1 MPGVVVDG
9 GDVLACYAAAK
20 EAHERA
26 RRGEGPTL
34 IEARVVR
41 LTSHSSDDDQR
52 RYRDP
57 TEVEQL
63 KELDPIPMFA
73 AELRAAGT
81 LTDEVDEAI
90 RAEVKAEINE
100 ATKRAEARPEPTT
113 DDAHER
119 VYADPIPGGG
129 TATPMAPTRED
140 AH

>member
-20 EAHERA
+20 EAHDRA
-26 RRGEGPTL
+26 RRGDGPTL

-57 TEVEQL
+57 TEVEHL

-73 AELRAAGT
+73 DELRSAGT
-81 LTDEVDEAI
+81 LTDDVDEAI
-90 RAEVKAEINE
+90 RAEVKAEIND

-119 VYADPIPGGG
+119 VYADAIQGGG
-129 TATPMAPTRED
+129 TAMPMAPPEGG

>member
-20 EAHERA
+20 EAHDRA
-26 RRGEGPTL
+26 RAATGPTL
-34 IEARVVR
+34 IEAHVVR

-57 TEVEQL
+57 GEVEEL
-63 KELDPIPMFA
+63 KERDPIPMFA
-73 AELRAAGT
+73 NRAARRRRV
-81 LTDEVDEAI
+81 LTDEIDERL

-100 ATKRAEARPEPTT
+100 ASKRAEARPEPDA

-119 VYADPIPGGG
+119 VYADRSPAADP
-129 TATPMAPTRED
+129 APFHLWRG
-140 AH
+140 H